1 MRCSERSDV
10 KPGRRLRI
18 PSIHI
23 YLSNNTAPR
32 KKDRSGGTEAY
43 IQGRVAYCPGNRFYL
58 VTRDRVARPGFYW
71 FRPPKSRNE
80 KRGLESVDNIGKSL
94 I

>member
-1 MRCSERSDV
+1 M
-10 KPGRRLRI
+10 PGRRLRI

-23 YLSNNTAPR
+23 HLSNNTAP
-32 KKDRSGGTEAY
+32 GTEDRPGRIEAL
-43 IQGRVAYCPGNRFYL
+43 IQRRVACCPGNRFWL

-80 KRGLESVDNIGKSL
+80 SGLFEAVDNISKTL